1 MKITKT
7 QLKEMVQ
14 EAIRGQLNEMS
25 TVDTRMSQLNRLQR
39 ETGLNSF
46 EVLEDILEQMDSTT
60 WKLVLE
66 GLKHKYGYRR

>member
-25 TVDTRMSQLNRLQR
+25 TVDTRMSQLNRLQS
-39 ETGLNSF
+39 ETGLSSF